1 MKKRWIPLLLT
12 LGLVFSIPV
21 SALKAED
28 FKQGKLSG
36 LAVAED
42 GALLV
47 SDTYNKVV
55 WRVDG
60 ETVTQYAGAISVAG
74 LSGEPTGVYHDAVAD
89 KAYFKEPWD
98 VERFLTGYAVSDA
111 DANVVRYIMNG
122 RVYTLAG
129 SGKVGSSDGADKTA
143 SFNRPTGLTADAD
156 GNLYVSDTGNGSI
169 RRIAKDGKVT
179 TLARGLNAPMGLCYY
194 DKALYVAE
202 TGRSRIVKVTLSGG
216 QVTPFAGV
224 SAAAEEAGEY
234 YGGFVDGA
242 LNTARFDH
250 PQGIAVDA
258 DGTLYVADTGNS
270 AVRAIRGNRVD
281 TIKRASDAELMP
293 NSPRGVAVKGDT
305 LYVTDGFA
313 GSILAI
319 SVAKNTFADVPNDA
333 WYAAPVSRA
342 VQQGIVSGMSKTE
355 FAPDTPV
362 NRAMFVTLLSRV
374 EQIKD
379 GTAILDGDTT
389 FSDVAAREWYS
400 SAVRWAAD
408 AKIVEGSD
416 GYYRPDDRI
425 TREELATMLY
435 RYASSQKLA
444 VTAPA
449 DALNAFSDQD
459 AVNTWAVD
467 AMRWACGRGI
477 INGVDGTLQ
486 PGAPA
491 TRAQAVK
498 MLVSFMEAYQL

>member
-1 MKKRWIPLLLT
+1 MKKRLLPLLLA
-12 LGLVFSIPV
+12 LCLMFSIPV

-47 SDTYNKVV
+47 SDTYNKVI
-55 WRVDG
+55 WRVAG
-60 ETVTQYAGAISVAG
+60 ETVTQYAGAISAAG

-98 VERFLTGYAVSDA
+98 VEKFLDGYAVTDA
-111 DANVVRYIMNG
+111 DANVVRYIMGG

-129 SGKVGSSDGADKTA
+129 SGKVGSADGADKTA
-143 SFNRPTGLTADAD
+143 SFNRPTGLATDAD

-169 RRIAKDGKVT
+169 RRIAKDGRVT
-179 TLARGLNAPMGLCYY
+179 TLVRGLNAPMGLCCY

-202 TGRSRIVKVTLSGG
+202 TGRSRIVKVSLSGG
-216 QVTPFAGV
+216 KVTAFVGV
-224 SAAAEEAGEY
+224 SDAAEEAGEY

-250 PQGIAVDA
+250 PQGITADA

-270 AVRAIRGNRVD
+270 AVRAIRDDRVD
-281 TIKRASDAELMP
+281 TIKRASDTELMP
-293 NSPRGVAVKGDT
+293 NSPRGVTVKDDT
-305 LYVTDGFA
+305 LYVTDGFV
-313 GSILAI
+313 GSILTI
-319 SVAKNTFADVPNDA
+319 SVAKNVFADVPDGA

-342 VQQGIVSGMSKTE
+342 VQQGIVSGMNATE
-355 FAPDTPV
+355 FSPNTPV
-362 NRAMFVTLLSRV
+362 SRAMFVTLLSRV
-374 EQIKD
+374 EQLKD
-379 GTAILDGDTT
+379 GTAILDGDTA
-389 FSDVAAREWYS
+389 FPDIAAREWYS

-416 GYYRPDDRI
+416 GHYRPNGRI

-444 VTAPA
+444 VSAPA
-449 DALNAFSDQD
+449 EALNAFSDRD
-459 AVNTWAVD
+459 TVSTWAVD
-467 AMRWACGRGI
+467 AMRWACNRGI
-477 INGVDGTLQ
+477 INGVDGKLQ

-498 MLVSFMEAYQL
+498 MLVSFMETYQL

>member
-1 MKKRWIPLLLT
+1 MKTRLIPLLLA
-12 LGLVFSIPV
+12 LCLMLSIPV

-36 LAVAED
+36 LAVTED

-47 SDTYNKVV
+47 GDTYNKVV
-55 WRVDG
+55 WRVEG
-60 ETVTQYAGAISVAG
+60 EAVTQYAGAISVAG
-74 LSGEPTGVYHDAVAD
+74 LSGEPTAVYHDAVAD
-89 KAYFKEPWD
+89 KAYFREPWD
-98 VERFLTGYAVSDA
+98 VERFLDGCAVTDA
-111 DANVVRYIMNG
+111 DANVVRYIMGG

-129 SGKVGSSDGADKTA
+129 SGKVGSADGADKTA
-143 SFNRPTGLTADAD
+143 SFKRPTGLTSDAD
-156 GNLYVSDTGNGSI
+156 GNLYVSDTGNGMI

-179 TLARGLNAPMGLCYY
+179 TVARGLNAPMGLCWY
-194 DKALYVAE
+194 DKALFVAE
-202 TGRSRIVKVTLSGG
+202 TGRSRIVKVTISSG
-216 QVTPFAGV
+216 QVTAFAGV
-224 SAAAEEAGEY
+224 SDAAEEAGEY

-242 LNTARFDH
+242 LDKARFDH

-270 AVRAIRGNRVD
+270 AVRAIRGGRVD
-281 TIKRASDAELMP
+281 TIKRASDTELMP

-305 LYVTDGFA
+305 LYVSDGFA
-313 GSILAI
+313 GSILI
-319 SVAKNTFADVPNDA
+319 LSIAKYAFADVPGNA
-333 WYAAPVSRA
+333 WYAEPVGKA
-342 VQQGIVSGMSKTE
+342 VQQGIVRGVSATE
-355 FAPDTPV
+355 FAPNTPV
-362 NRAMFVTLLSRV
+362 SRAMFVTLLSRV
-374 EQIKD
+374 EQLKD

-389 FSDVAAREWYS
+389 FPDIAAREWYS
-400 SAVRWAAD
+400 AAVRWAAD

-435 RYASSQKLA
+435 RYASSQELA
-444 VTAPA
+444 VSASA
-449 DALNAFSDQD
+449 DALTEFSDRD
-459 AVNTWAVD
+459 EVSTWALD

-477 INGVDGTLQ
+477 INGIDGELQ
-486 PGAPA
+486 PGASA